1 MKFIL
6 DDILNDELK
15 EYLLAQEGVID
26 VDFTAKDYITELNI
40 KTGKK
45 ISPIIVYK
53 HIQLFQNNDYST
65 LLGFDKG
72 YTGNFK
78 NMNYYVEDICCDY
91 CYKGLIEELFENNN
105 IKAVKSNYDFN
116 RTSSDVNLEIEY
128 NSDYKEKD
136 LVKFLEEEI

>member
-40 KTGKK
+40 KTDKK

-65 LLGFDKG
+65 LLGF
-72 YTGNFK
+72 
-78 NMNYYVEDICCDY
+78 DICCDY